1 MGKPRAEVVRF
12 AVGAPDEPR
21 SLVWRVWMT
30 KGKSDLYISG
40 RLQGGDWKVSLHESG
55 DWRFGL
61 TCEFAKA
68 RGMAE
73 RLIFEQWERPQPLR
87 DGVTSAF
94 EIMVPS
100 AELALPRQPLP
111 EDRRKHT
118 EKVTWFP
125 PAPEGCATHFIVM
138 YTEPGWPTPEAAPDF
153 LSIFTLPDGRTVSIM
168 VLEQAIPVDQQRQID
183 ACRQALVEGMSR
195 ASAESRV
202 AFEAAL
208 EPRGYLYGHNE
219 FGTRYFIDISGSPLL
234 EE

>member
-40 RLQGGDWKVSLHESG
+40 RLQGGDWKFSLHESG

-61 TCEFAKA
+61 TREFAKA

-195 ASAESRV
+195 SSAESRA

-219 FGTRYFIDISGSPLL
+219 FGTRFFIDISGSPLL